1 MRRPPHMKSAEEKLK
16 KIARLVDSLD
26 DELNVL
32 ESAHRI
38 QFETK
43 ASLQDKLSAASRT
56 RSALT
61 KARRLRDLIAK
72 TLIEPSE

>member
-1 MRRPPHMKSAEEKLK
+1 MRLPPHMKNADEKLK

-32 ESAHRI
+32 ESAHHV

-43 ASLQDKLSAASRT
+43 ASLQDKLSAAKRT

-61 KARRLRDLIAK
+61 KARRLRDLIAQ
-72 TLIEPSE
+72 TLIEPNE

>member
-1 MRRPPHMKSAEEKLK
+1 MKNADEKLK

-26 DELNVL
+26 DELNVV
-32 ESAHRI
+32 ESAYHV

-43 ASLQDKLSAASRT
+43 ASLQAKLSAAKRT

-61 KARRLRDLIAK
+61 KARRLRDLIAQ
-72 TLIEPSE
+72 TLTEPNE

>member
-1 MRRPPHMKSAEEKLK
+1 MRLPPHMKSADAKLK

-32 ESAHRI
+32 ESAHHV

-43 ASLQDKLSAASRT
+43 ASLQDKLSAAKRT
-56 RSALT
+56 SSALT
-61 KARRLRDLIAK
+61 KARRLRDLIAQ
-72 TLIEPSE
+72 TLIEPNE